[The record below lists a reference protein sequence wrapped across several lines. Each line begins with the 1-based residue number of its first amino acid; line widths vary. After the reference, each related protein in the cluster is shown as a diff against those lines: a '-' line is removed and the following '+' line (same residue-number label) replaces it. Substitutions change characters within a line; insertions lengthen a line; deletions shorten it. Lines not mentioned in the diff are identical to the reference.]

1 MSDSTAYLVV
11 TSVPNPGKMEQM
23 QNYTSQVMPLLI
35 KGGGEPVAR
44 YGVIEQLNGEGGPKS
59 IAVVK
64 FPSAQAIKDVLSS
77 DESKALGSLRDEV
90 FSRVDVMICSAL

>member
-1 MSDSTAYLVV
+1 MSDPTAYLVV
-11 TSVPNPGKMEQM
+11 TSITNPGKADQM
-23 QNYTSQVMPLLI
+23 KSYASQVMPLMI

-44 YGVIEQLNGEGGPKS
+44 YGVVEQLRGEGGPQS

-77 DESKALGSLRDEV
+77 DELRALAGLRDEV
-90 FSRVDVMICSAL
+90 FSRVDQMICSAF